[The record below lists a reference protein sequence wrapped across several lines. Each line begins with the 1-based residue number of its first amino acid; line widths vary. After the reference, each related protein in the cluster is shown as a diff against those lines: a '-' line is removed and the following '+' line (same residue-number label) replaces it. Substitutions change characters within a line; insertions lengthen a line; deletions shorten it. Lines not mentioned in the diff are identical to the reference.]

1 MLRLPIDFG
10 IVNVLEQGK
19 LFERELFSRSPI
31 PAGSV
36 ALADR
41 ARGTTSWLASACSK
55 DRLFV
60 VPVRPCWQSITI
72 ASKLG
77 VAAAAIASATTGDPD
92 ITQPATTGERRLANA
107 LSHRAVGIATGV
119 RQFLPGLLIHAAA
132 SGDHVRSSN
141 FGEFVQWNPAID
153 ALYW

>member
-1 MLRLPIDFG
+1 M
-10 IVNVLEQGK
+10 
-19 LFERELFSRSPI
+19 
-31 PAGSV
+31 
-36 ALADR
+36 
-41 ARGTTSWLASACSK
+41 
-55 DRLFV
+55 
-60 VPVRPCWQSITI
+60 SITADLRQPDPKKDKRQI
-72 ASKLG
+72 GNQVGDMGNTFYCRAG
-77 VAAAAIASATTGDPD
+77 DMGNTFYCRASATTGDPD